1 MDSNYTKIFSGNRF
15 MAQRI
20 EGKLKEMDIN
30 PIIKDE
36 SDSARLAGFAANV
49 DGNLEVY
56 VHHSEV
62 HTAEEVIKQITSET

>member
-20 EGKLKEMDIN
+20 EGKLKESGIN
-30 PIIKDE
+30 PVIKDE

-56 VHHSEV
+56 VHHSEID
-62 HTAEEVIKQITSET
+62 TARQVIKQIKSET